1 MATEEMRGIP
11 FDSRKQMAEDGSM
24 YEDREVF
31 SADIAEYF
39 GYLSSNGICIHEG
52 ESLSNQLKITAG
64 TAGTVIFNPGA
75 IKIQGRMGWME
86 EAVEKQAEA
95 GGTKPRYD
103 TAVIELNLSTAERR
117 FIPKII
123 KGEESDTPVPPEL
136 TQTANIYQLGL
147 ANIYR
152 TANSTALGTI
162 KDTRADAS
170 RCGISKVIVPNLFG
184 AITASELQFL
194 TGGGNG
200 DTPKNWATVGSR
212 PVYIGTSN
220 LLINQPRTYGWLY
233 NYTLGGELIAQQFI
247 AMDGNSTVYYRSGN
261 AKGWY
266 PGSENWVQSLDE
278 KNGVQIKKLWENA
291 SPGSDFPEQT
301 IHLNATGASFIL
313 VVFKIT
319 KSSNLCKVAIL
330 TCDGNAYIMDA
341 PYNTDYSSSGAV
353 IGTAF
358 RGAIW
363 KINGIE
369 FGKGYSKD
377 HSDKNPVERPSFII
391 PIKAFA
397 VKGAI

>member
-1 MATEEMRGIP
+1 MTTEEMRGIP
-11 FDSRKQMAEDGSM
+11 FDSRKQLAEDGSM

-64 TAGTVIFNPGA
+64 TAGTVVFNPGT

-123 KGEESDTPVPPEL
+123 KGEESDTPTPPEL

-194 TGGGNG
+194 TGNGNG

-220 LLINQPRTYGWLY
+220 LLNNQPKTYGWLY

-247 AMDGNSTVYYRSGN
+247 AMDGNSPVYYRSGN

-266 PGSENWVQSLDE
+266 PGSENWVRSLDE
-278 KNGVQIKKLWENA
+278 NYGVQIKKLWENA
-291 SPGSDFPEQT
+291 SPTSSFGNQKITMDLSSYDLVLILFK
-301 IHLNATGASFIL
+301 LDRNGRVATPAITPIGHPGLSAYGTNVRYFL
-313 VVFKIT
+313 VHTNDITFDVVTPNNTTMIPFKIY
-319 KSSNLCKVAIL
+319 
-330 TCDGNAYIMDA
+330 GM
-341 PYNTDYSSSGAV
+341 
-353 IGTAF
+353 
-358 RGAIW
+358 
-363 KINGIE
+363 
-369 FGKGYSKD
+369 KG
-377 HSDKNPVERPSFII
+377 VL
-391 PIKAFA
+391 
-397 VKGAI
+397 

>member
-11 FDSRKQMAEDGSM
+11 FDSRKQLAEDGSM

-52 ESLSNQLKITAG
+52 ESLNNQLKITAG
-64 TAGTVIFNPGA
+64 TAGTVVFNPGT

-86 EAVEKQAEA
+86 DAVEKQAEA

-123 KGEESDTPVPPEL
+123 KGEESDSPVPPEL

-194 TGGGNG
+194 TGNGNG

-220 LLINQPRTYGWLY
+220 LLTNQPKTYGWLY

-247 AMDGNSTVYYRSGN
+247 AMDGNSPVYYRSGN

-266 PGSENWVQSLDE
+266 PGSENWVRSLDE
-278 KNGVQIKKLWENA
+278 NSGVQIKKVWQNA
-291 SPGSDFPEQT
+291 SPTSLFPPQDVT
-301 IHLNATGASFIL
+301 I
-313 VVFKIT
+313 
-319 KSSNLCKVAIL
+319 VAKEGDLI
-330 TCDGNAYIMDA
+330 
-341 PYNTDYSSSGAV
+341 
-353 IGTAF
+353 
-358 RGAIW
+358 
-363 KINGIE
+363 GIE
-369 FGKGYSKD
+369 FESQTGAIDRRITWLTVESGMATEIVTIQSTSDGGSIFVTRRLVKITNANSINFGMGYYRYVGDTNKRHDGYS
-377 HSDKNPVERPSFII
+377 I
-391 PIKAFA
+391 PTA
-397 VKGAI
+397 VYIAKGVL